1 MFKKNFNFMI
11 LRLSTHKDIKAL
23 CLFSSLCSS
32 VMIFVVI
39 GNEFLSFLFLSNF
52 KLTRNCNAITERPA
66 VPITLLFPTVISK
79 ITIVL
84 YQNKKTDISIRQ
96 LTIL

>member
-1 MFKKNFNFMI
+1 
-11 LRLSTHKDIKAL
+11 
-23 CLFSSLCSS
+23 
-32 VMIFVVI
+32 MIFVVI

-52 KLTRNCNAITERPA
+52 KLTRNCKAVTERLA
-66 VPITLLFPTVISK
+66 VPIALLFPMVTSK
-79 ITIVL
+79 TTIIF